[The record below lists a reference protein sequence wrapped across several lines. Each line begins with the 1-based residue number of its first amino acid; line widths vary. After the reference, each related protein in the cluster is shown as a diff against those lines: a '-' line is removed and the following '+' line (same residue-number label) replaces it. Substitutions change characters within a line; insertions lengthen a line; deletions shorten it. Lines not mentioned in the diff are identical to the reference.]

1 LVARA
6 EHPRPAGYRE
16 AVFRA
21 LLTGRMLAGLALA
34 IAFAV
39 VCVLLGRWQWGRYED
54 KVTRAAAITTHYTA
68 APVPLVSMLGRLP
81 LAESDEWTRVSTTG
95 RYAVQQQ
102 LLVRNRALSGA
113 GGLEVLVPLDLD
125 GDAGGRLLVDRG
137 WVANPA
143 SAADLPAVPPAPA
156 GTVTVQG
163 WLRHGEVD
171 LGKGLPEG
179 QLASITVADARA
191 QVGGALLDTYLVL
204 ESEQTP
210 SGVVPARPT
219 PLEQPDTGLGP
230 HQAYAYQWWLTSTFG
245 FVLLGHRLRV
255 AHATRHAVGDTES
268 TDVVGTPRVRK
279 VRIWDE
285 EDA

>member
-1 LVARA
+1 
-6 EHPRPAGYRE
+6 
-16 AVFRA
+16 
-21 LLTGRMLAGLALA
+21 MLAGLALA
-34 IAFAV
+34 VAFAV

-68 APVPLVSMLGRLP
+68 APVPLNSMLGRLP
-81 LAESDEWTRVSTTG
+81 LGESDEWTRVSATG

-125 GDAGGRLLVDRG
+125 AGAGGGGRLLVDRG
-137 WVANPA
+137 WVTNPA
-143 SAADLPAVPPAPA
+143 SAADLPAVPPAPG
-156 GTVTVQG
+156 GTVTVRG

-179 QLASITVADARA
+179 QLASITVAGARA
-191 QVGGALLDTYLVL
+191 QVGGDLLDTYLVL

-210 SGVVPARPT
+210 SGVVPSRPT

-230 HQAYAYQWWLTSTFG
+230 HQAYAFQWWLTSTFG

-255 AHATRHAVGDTES
+255 AHATRQADADTES
-268 TDVVGTPRVRK
+268 MDVVEAPRVRK

>member
-1 LVARA
+1 
-6 EHPRPAGYRE
+6 
-16 AVFRA
+16 
-21 LLTGRMLAGLALA
+21 MLAGLALA
-34 IAFAV
+34 VAFAV

-54 KVTRAAAITTHYTA
+54 KVTRAAAITSHYTA
-68 APVPLVSMLGRLP
+68 APVPLESMLGRLP
-81 LAESDEWTRVSTTG
+81 LGESDEWTRVSTTG

-102 LLVRNRALSGA
+102 LLVRNRALAGA

-125 GDAGGRLLVDRG
+125 GDAGGRRLLVDRG
-137 WVANPA
+137 WVTNPA
-143 SAADLPAVPPAPA
+143 SAADLPAVPPAPG
-156 GTVTVQG
+156 GTVTVRG

-179 QLASITVADARA
+179 QLASITVAGARA
-191 QVGGALLDTYLVL
+191 QVGGDLLDTYLVL

-210 SGVVPARPT
+210 SGVVPSRPT

-230 HQAYAYQWWLTSTFG
+230 HQAYAFQWWLTATFG

-255 AHATRHAVGDTES
+255 ADATHAGGGTGGSVG
-268 TDVVGTPRVRK
+268 VVATPRVTK

>member
-1 LVARA
+1 
-6 EHPRPAGYRE
+6 
-16 AVFRA
+16 
-21 LLTGRMLAGLALA
+21 MLAGLALA
-34 IAFAV
+34 VAFAV

-68 APVPLVSMLGRLP
+68 APVPLESMLGRLP

-95 RYAVQQQ
+95 RYAVRQQ

-125 GDAGGRLLVDRG
+125 AGAAGAGGSRLLVDRG

-143 SAADLPAVPPAPA
+143 SATELPAVPPSPA

-171 LGKGLPEG
+171 LRKGLPEG
-179 QLASITVADARA
+179 QLASITVAGAHA

-210 SGVVPARPT
+210 AGVVPARPT

-230 HQAYAYQWWLTSTFG
+230 HQAYAFQWWLTSTFG

-255 AHATRHAVGDTES
+255 AVATGRADVGTES
-268 TDVVGTPRVRK
+268 MDAVETPRVRK